1 VAPPGRHV
9 PVKGPGDP
17 PQPADPLRDETL
29 SKQAADDVQVVVKG
43 GAVQIVGQYSQQLLS
58 FALGAIAVRV
68 LGKPVYGIYLQVARV
83 LAIGAQLGLAGF
95 NYASMRFVSK
105 ARASKNHGGVRGSAR
120 IGLAGSAIASTI
132 VFTALMVWADPLARL
147 FADDPSQAP
156 DFASYLRI
164 GAAYV
169 PFFAFMQVFRYCTQ
183 AYKTML
189 PSVIVGNI
197 IQPSTRFL
205 IGAIVLATSA
215 TVAGLTLSL
224 VVATGVGAIA
234 GAFYFQRMLTADER
248 RARPKGDRAG
258 MVRFALPQAG
268 ASLLGVQSLG
278 LGIIV
283 LGLYST
289 NAQVGLFGIAL
300 ALQSAGTV
308 FLGGIVNIW
317 APVVSDLHEKGEIAR
332 LGSLYQTINRWIAT
346 FSFPVFAAIIIEADL
361 WARLYAGPEGVG
373 VGTVAA
379 LLAVGNLVYT
389 GTGPTGYVISMTG
402 RPGVNFANSVVA
414 VGLYFTLGAW
424 AASEHGAVGVAV
436 VDLGVTSAVN
446 LVRVLEAWLLVGV
459 QPFGKSFLK
468 PVIATIAGAAVLLAS
483 KPLTD
488 GSSWLVI
495 LAVALAAIVY
505 LAVLRALGLDPEER
519 YVWNRIKARAL
530 KGRKGRRAS

>member
-1 VAPPGRHV
+1 MRPPGE
-9 PVKGPGDP
+9 PPLEDP
-17 PQPADPLRDETL
+17 PQPGDPLRDETL
-29 SKQAADDVQVVVKG
+29 SQAAAADVQVVVKG

-58 FALGAIAVRV
+58 FALSSIAVRV
-68 LGKPVYGIYLQVARV
+68 LGKAVYGIYLQVARV
-83 LAIGAQLGLAGF
+83 LAIGGQLGLAGF
-95 NYASMRFVSK
+95 NYASMRFISR
-105 ARASKNHGGVRGSAR
+105 ARAAKDHGAVRGSAR
-120 IGLAGSAIASTI
+120 VGLTGSAIASGI
-132 VFTALMVWADPLARL
+132 VFTALMIWARPLAEL
-147 FADDPSQAP
+147 FADHPSDAP
-156 DFASYLRI
+156 DLARYFRI
-164 GAAYV
+164 GAAYI
-169 PFFAFMQVFRYCTQ
+169 PLFAFMQTLRYCTQ

-197 IQPSTRFL
+197 VQPVTRFL
-205 IGAIVLATSA
+205 IGVVVLATSA

-224 VVATGVGAIA
+224 VVATGVGALA
-234 GAFYFQRMLTADER
+234 GAFYFQRMLTLEER
-248 RARPKGDRAG
+248 RAAPKANTGG

-268 ASLLGVQSLG
+268 SSLLGIQSLG
-278 LGIIV
+278 LGVIV

-289 NAQVGLFGIAL
+289 DGQVGIFGVAL

-346 FSFPVFAAIIIEADL
+346 FSFPVFAALIIEHDL
-361 WARLYAGPEGVG
+361 WARIYGGSDAVAA
-373 VGTVAA
+373 GTVAA

-402 RPGVNFANSVVA
+402 RPGVNFANSLVA
-414 VGLYFTLGAW
+414 VGLYFGLGAW

-436 VDLGVTSAVN
+436 VDLGVTAAVN

-459 QPFGKSFLK
+459 QPFGRSFLK
-468 PVIATIAGAAVLLAS
+468 PVLATLAGAAVLVAS

-488 GSSWLVI
+488 GDTWMTFVGV
-495 LAVALAAIVY
+495 AVAAVTY
-505 LAVLRALGLDPEER
+505 LGVLRALGLDPEETH
-519 YVWNRIKARAL
+519 VWNRIKARAL